1 MHFKNSQFPDKYD
14 VKSFKRTTVL
24 TSALHNVYQN
34 KQNSVFV
41 YRVPTLLLTKNPG
54 LFQDPMKNFPG
65 PFRSPQMFKYK
76 EKKWQKGVKIH
87 QHSTLYLSK
96 Q

>member
-1 MHFKNSQFPDKYD
+1 
-14 VKSFKRTTVL
+14 
-24 TSALHNVYQN
+24 
-34 KQNSVFV
+34 
-41 YRVPTLLLTKNPG
+41 
-54 LFQDPMKNFPG
+54 MKNFPG

-76 EKKWQKGVKIH
+76 EKSNGIYLQYSECVWNAKGVKIH